1 MNYGFTLIELLL
13 AIALLSIFAGLG
25 SYFGISAYVRS
36 LSMNDAELLLAALE
50 RARAESQAD
59 ICGENDCL
67 QDVAHGV
74 HVRTNVQEIATSLTV
89 FEGSSYASRDVQDD
103 ITLPLSGETL
113 FDGPNEI
120 MFSPGGAHSIEATMI
135 LELKDLTHT
144 THVSVDSDGAVTVY

>member
-67 QDVAHGV
+67 
-74 HVRTNVQEIATSLTV
+74 QEIATSLTV